1 MAKTPAFYV
10 DAVGLVVP
18 RHSVYYLVPRNRRL
32 LRPLAEFLNS
42 EAARQW
48 IAAHAQRA
56 ASGYLRLQSHV
67 IKELCVPREILKT
80 ADAALW
86 T

>member
-1 MAKTPAFYV
+1 MPQLLRPKILWPDVAKTPAFYV

-18 RHSVYYLVPRNRRL
+18 RHSVYYLMPRDRLL
-32 LRPLAEFLNS
+32 LRPLAEYLNG
-42 EAARQW
+42 EAVRRW

-67 IKELCVPREILKT
+67 IR
-80 ADAALW
+80 ALRA
-86 T
+86 

>member
-18 RHSVYYLVPRNRRL
+18 RHSVYYLVPRERRL
-32 LRPLAEFLNS
+32 LRPLAEFLNGK
-42 EAARQW
+42 EAREW

-80 ADAALW
+80 ADAA
-86 T
+86 

>member
-1 MAKTPAFYV
+1 VAKTPAFYV
-10 DAVGLVVP
+10 DAVGQVVP
-18 RHSVYYLVPRNRRL
+18 RHSVYYLVPRYRRL

-42 EAARQW
+42 EAAREW
-48 IAAHAQRA
+48 ITAHAQRA

-67 IKELCVPREILKT
+67 IKELCVPKDILKT
-80 ADAALW
+80 VNAASW